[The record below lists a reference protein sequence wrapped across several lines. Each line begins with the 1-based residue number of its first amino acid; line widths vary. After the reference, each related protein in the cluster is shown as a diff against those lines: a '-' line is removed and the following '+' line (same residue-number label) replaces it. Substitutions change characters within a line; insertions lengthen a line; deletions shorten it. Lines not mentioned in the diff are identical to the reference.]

1 MFIFKSTVKFKLFAV
16 DKKEKVLKIAIF
28 RKVLVLKMREMENI
42 LKKNRLQVPF
52 LLSTRLKKPY
62 KEKVKFTLKIPGL
75 TTMTTFSFSLCSTVI
90 IIRDLSSPRF
100 DA

>member
-1 MFIFKSTVKFKLFAV
+1 MFIFKSTEFKLFAV
-16 DKKEKVLKIAIF
+16 DKKENVLKIDLPQSPCAKNA
-28 RKVLVLKMREMENI
+28 RNGKYLE
-42 LKKNRLQVPF
+42 KNRLQVPF
-52 LLSTRLKKPY
+52 LLSTRLQKPY

-90 IIRDLSSPRF
+90 IIRDLSSPQF